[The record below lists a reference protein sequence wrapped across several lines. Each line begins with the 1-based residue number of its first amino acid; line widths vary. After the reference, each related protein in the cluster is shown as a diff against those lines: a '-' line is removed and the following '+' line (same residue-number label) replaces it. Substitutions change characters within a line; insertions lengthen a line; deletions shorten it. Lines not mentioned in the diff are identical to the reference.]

1 MVQTLSDHFKF
12 WDAKIMD
19 INQMAIQAIKDL
31 DFKHDSCHKNYRDFL
46 ENVSK
51 LVPNMDREINHVEN
65 VERILINLYKIQDA
79 RYVRAKSL
87 LKKEKAEADHLI
99 RRFTDMRRQ
108 LHHLKL
114 QLEKEKKQLL
124 TMVTDAIKKA
134 MNKRRAEFKKLWVK
148 YTKVSRSIE
157 NLQHKENCR
166 LSYLESEY
174 FHFSYFFFVFSI
186 FFVFYFF

>member
-1 MVQTLSDHFKF
+1 
-12 WDAKIMD
+12 MD
-19 INQMAIQAIKDL
+19 INETAMEAMKNL
-31 DFKHDSCHKNYRDFL
+31 DKKHECCQKNYRDFL

-51 LVPNMDREINHVEN
+51 LVPNMDKEIGHVEN

-87 LKKEKAEADHLI
+87 LKKERKEAQHLI
-99 RRFTDMRRQ
+99 RRFTDMRKQ
-108 LHHLKL
+108 MHHLKL
-114 QLEKEKKQLL
+114 QLEKERKHLL

-166 LSYLESEY
+166 LSYLESK
-174 FHFSYFFFVFSI
+174 
-186 FFVFYFF
+186 